1 MATDLMKLV
10 QSVLDQKRALDAKE
24 RDLIASLNRVLPDMG
39 YRVVPTAADASSSAP
54 STRRGMRGRSR
65 RAGTAP
71 KNLVCA
77 QCGRRF
83 SHPLH
88 LGRHTAATHKTT
100 SAGSQNGKA
109 PTAKPSTTAKAA
121 GRRRKSSRR
130 GRRAGKAA
138 RKSA

>member
-10 QSVLDQKRALDAKE
+10 QSVLAQKRALDAKE

-39 YRVVPTAADASSSAP
+39 YRVVATSGEEARRPQGRRRSAM
-54 STRRGMRGRSR
+54 GAGRPVGS
-65 RAGTAP
+65 AP

-88 LGRHTAATHKTT
+88 LGRHTAATHKST
-100 SAGSQNGKA
+100 SSSGSR
-109 PTAKPSTTAKAA
+109 AKSSTAKA
-121 GRRRKSSRR
+121 SSRR
-130 GRRAGKAA
+130 RSQARRRRRAAKTA
-138 RKSA
+138 RKTG

>member
-39 YRVVPTAADASSSAP
+39 YRVVPTAPDAAASMGSPGRS
-54 STRRGMRGRSR
+54 RRGGPR

-88 LGRHTAATHKTT
+88 LGRHTAATHKSTGGGT
-100 SAGSQNGKA
+100 QNGKT
-109 PTAKPSTTAKAA
+109 PNGKTTTAKAA
-121 GRRRKSSRR
+121 SRRRRPA
-130 GRRAGKAA
+130 RRARRAAKPA
-138 RKSA
+138 RKTG